1 MSKKTHVLCLYQK
14 GKHVSC
20 LYQKGYLLVLKG
32 VSIGRG
38 RCASPTWEGTKLH
51 VCIINFT
58 FSTAC
63 LQVIYILAFTSGS
76 RHGGS
81 RGSHKVEVKAT
92 GQTRVIKLPN
102 LPGNDYQRNKGDLW
116 KLSFGRNLKVGH
128 NLKFNGCVTLKNI
141 EHVAI
146 VSGSRDGWNID
157 SIVTYV
163 GADGSFRELTHDFN
177 VYRSIDDDGSAPN
190 SKRFVLYNAH

>member
-1 MSKKTHVLCLYQK
+1 MLVSKGETRIML
-14 GKHVSC
+14 VS
-20 LYQKGYLLVLKG
+20 KG
-32 VSIGRG
+32 VSTCIKRG
-38 RCASPTWEGTKLH
+38 IDRPWTL
-51 VCIINFT
+51 CIPYVRGNEAT
-58 FSTAC
+58 CMYNSTAC
-63 LQVIYILAFTSGS
+63 LQVFYILAFTSGS

-146 VSGSRDGWNID
+146 VNTLLLCPVAEMDGI
-157 SIVTYV
+157 SIRL
-163 GADGSFRELTHDFN
+163 S
-177 VYRSIDDDGSAPN
+177 PM
-190 SKRFVLYNAH
+190 